1 MGSISQFFALSGRGD
16 TILSKEFRGD
26 VRLLLAPRPC
36 CAPHCCPP
44 TLTLPSPPTRAETTR
59 APPPICRPFTRAQV
73 PKGTNETFFRKVKL
87 WKGEAPPVFNVDGIN
102 YLYVKKNGI
111 FFVATTKFN
120 VSPSFILEL
129 LERVSKVFKDYCGV
143 LSEESIRKNFILLYE
158 LLDEMLVRFGPPAAP
173 PCARA
178 RTLGTH
184 RAPTLPA
191 LLSPHCPPPPAGLWL
206 PAEHLHGAAQNV
218 RAQ

>member
-1 MGSISQFFALSGRGD
+1 M
-16 TILSKEFRGD
+16 
-26 VRLLLAPRPC
+26 
-36 CAPHCCPP
+36 
-44 TLTLPSPPTRAETTR
+44 
-59 APPPICRPFTRAQV
+59 

-111 FFVATTKFN
+111 YFVATTKFN

-158 LLDEMLVRFGPPAAP
+158 LLDEMLVRAAWPLPLPLLLLRAPLCALLTRAPPPA
-173 PCARA
+173 
-178 RTLGTH
+178 
-184 RAPTLPA
+184 LP
-191 LLSPHCPPPPAGLWL
+191 LPPPPARRTMATRS
-206 PAEHLHGAAQNV
+206 P
-218 RAQ
+218 RPRSS

>member
-1 MGSISQFFALSGRGD
+1 M
-16 TILSKEFRGD
+16 
-26 VRLLLAPRPC
+26 
-36 CAPHCCPP
+36 
-44 TLTLPSPPTRAETTR
+44 
-59 APPPICRPFTRAQV
+59 

-111 FFVATTKFN
+111 YFVATTKFN

-158 LLDEMLVRFGPPAAP
+158 LLDEMLVRAVV
-173 PCARA
+173 CARGWAGGRA
-178 RTLGTH
+178 RAL
-184 RAPTLPA
+184 PLPA
-191 LLSPHCPPPPAGLWL
+191 RFQKHSTPTHASPLPSPLLPVPPTPNRTMATR
-206 PAEHLHGAAQNV
+206 
-218 RAQ
+218 RARPRSS

>member
-1 MGSISQFFALSGRGD
+1 M
-16 TILSKEFRGD
+16 
-26 VRLLLAPRPC
+26 
-36 CAPHCCPP
+36 
-44 TLTLPSPPTRAETTR
+44 
-59 APPPICRPFTRAQV
+59 

-111 FFVATTKFN
+111 YFVATTKFN

-158 LLDEMLVRFGPPAAP
+158 LLDEMLVRAAWPLPLPLLLRAPLCALLTRAPPPA
-173 PCARA
+173 
-178 RTLGTH
+178 
-184 RAPTLPA
+184 LP
-191 LLSPHCPPPPAGLWL
+191 LPPPPPRAGLWL
-206 PAEHLHGAAQNV
+206 PAVHVHGAAENV